1 MGHASSVIPA
11 GRVGRSSPSRGWGS
25 GNRMTFGQGAPR
37 VRLFRRFDT
46 RTAGRYTLTTVT
58 DSALRS
64 ALLRW
69 IVSRASERYSKHAR
83 VVRISYTLSRDTSGF
98 LTVEQFS
105 KGLGTVEV
113 IIAVLI

>member
-1 MGHASSVIPA
+1 
-11 GRVGRSSPSRGWGS
+11 
-25 GNRMTFGQGAPR
+25 MTFGQGAPR

-83 VVRISYTLSRDTSGF
+83 VVRISYTLSRDTT
-98 LTVEQFS
+98 LNLKYCITVCTKAMKPCWFER
-105 KGLGTVEV
+105 
-113 IIAVLI
+113 